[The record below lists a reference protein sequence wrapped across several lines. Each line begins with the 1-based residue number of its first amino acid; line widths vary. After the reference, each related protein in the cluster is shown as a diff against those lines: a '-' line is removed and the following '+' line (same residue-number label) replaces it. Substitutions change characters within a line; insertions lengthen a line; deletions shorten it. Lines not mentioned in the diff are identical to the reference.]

1 MTRLLMLAC
10 SAAILLFSHAALAKP
25 KIALTQI
32 EGDAKG
38 DIHEAV
44 SEALDGNELS
54 LIGSKEVNRAVD
66 KLGDLTD
73 LTEKDFRKLANE
85 LEADAIVLGKLDK
98 VGRSRTLRFRLFI
111 HKKMAKGF
119 TVSFKNAKSEKF
131 RSMLHDKMVDKI
143 GAAVGDAGEDDRSA
157 RKRAAEDE
165 DPLATKKD
173 KKLGKRAK
181 AEDEEEVRPAKKTRV
196 AEDEDRPSKKA
207 KAEAEDDEDASRT
220 RKAKAEGDSEST
232 ERAEREEGDDAEG
245 DDAEASPDDEDAPR
259 KAKKKVA
266 AADDG
271 EDVEA
276 SVTTRVVPQRGAHRA
291 VARIDVGVSVMQR
304 RFKFNSRSNFPEGP
318 KGVGLPPVPGGRF
331 EAEIYPL
338 GVAGGGGALSNLG
351 IGVEYDRTLSL
362 HVDSTNEMSVEV
374 PVKQS
379 DYSFGL
385 RYRMA
390 LGAKPTSPTLT
401 FGVGYGKRLF
411 APDTSVL
418 TMDEAR
424 ADIRRDTPHSHY
436 TMIDPGVMFRLPV
449 TSMVALAAG
458 GRGLIVMSTG
468 SIGTLSSYGQAKVYG
483 LEGTVALDVVLGR
496 FALRFSGE
504 LTQVGFTFDGVG
516 ALSRGLDKDV
526 STEDV
531 GGLADRAIGGAATF
545 AVTY

>member
-181 AEDEEEVRPAKKTRV
+181 AEDEDEEEVRPAKKTRV

-245 DDAEASPDDEDAPR
+245 DDAEGDDKPEKKASKKAAAKKAPA
-259 KAKKKVA
+259 KKAAAKKAPAKKKAAKKPAKKAAKKPAAKAPAAKPAAKPVAKAAPA
-266 AADDG
+266 AAAPAAQTTLNPQAAWPFPT
-271 EDVEA
+271 A
-276 SVTTRVVPQRGAHRA
+276 S
-291 VARIDVGVSVMQR
+291 
-304 RFKFNSRSNFPEGP
+304 
-318 KGVGLPPVPGGRF
+318 
-331 EAEIYPL
+331 
-338 GVAGGGGALSNLG
+338 
-351 IGVEYDRTLSL
+351 
-362 HVDSTNEMSVEV
+362 
-374 PVKQS
+374 
-379 DYSFGL
+379 
-385 RYRMA
+385 
-390 LGAKPTSPTLT
+390 KP
-401 FGVGYGKRLF
+401 
-411 APDTSVL
+411 
-418 TMDEAR
+418 
-424 ADIRRDTPHSHY
+424 
-436 TMIDPGVMFRLPV
+436 
-449 TSMVALAAG
+449 
-458 GRGLIVMSTG
+458 
-468 SIGTLSSYGQAKVYG
+468 
-483 LEGTVALDVVLGR
+483 
-496 FALRFSGE
+496 
-504 LTQVGFTFDGVG
+504 
-516 ALSRGLDKDV
+516 
-526 STEDV
+526 
-531 GGLADRAIGGAATF
+531 
-545 AVTY
+545 